1 MVLGTNMKSLKKI
14 LVAGFS
20 PFCGDSFNPSFEAV
34 KLLPD
39 RIKENEVIKAELPVV
54 FEGAEVIKAELPVVF
69 EDAEN
74 LLQSLIEEHKP
85 NAILCTGLAGGRN
98 AITPEVIA
106 VNLRSA
112 RIPDN
117 SGRQPVWE
125 KIVPDGPDGLFS
137 SLPVRRMVDA
147 LTAEDI
153 PAALS
158 FSAGTFV
165 CNEVM
170 YQVLLAQREHF
181 PEMQAGFV
189 HVPYAEEFPHPEGK
203 FAMPLKKIVKGLG
216 ICVRCL

>member
-1 MVLGTNMKSLKKI
+1 VLYLRRK
-14 LVAGFS
+14 F
-20 PFCGDSFNPSFEAV
+20 V
-34 KLLPD
+34 KAFD
-39 RIKENEVIKAELPVV
+39 V
-54 FEGAEVIKAELPVVF
+54 
-69 EDAEN
+69 
-74 LLQSLIEEHKP
+74 
-85 NAILCTGLAGGRN
+85 AGGRN

-112 RIPDN
+112 KIPDN

-147 LTAEDI
+147 LTADDI

-170 YQVLLAQREHF
+170 YRVLLAQREHF
-181 PEMQAGFV
+181 PDMQAGFV

-203 FAMPLKKIVKGLG
+203 FAMPLEEIARGLG
-216 ICVRCL
+216 ICVKCL